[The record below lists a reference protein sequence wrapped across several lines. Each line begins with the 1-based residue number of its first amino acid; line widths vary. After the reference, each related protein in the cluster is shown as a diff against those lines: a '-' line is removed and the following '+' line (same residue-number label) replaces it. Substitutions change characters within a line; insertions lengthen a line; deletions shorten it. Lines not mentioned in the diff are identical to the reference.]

1 MVWVNSTDFFPKE
14 EGGWIAQIPTWFILL
29 MVYFI
34 FFQLIFGAR
43 IDKSLNKLIFDHAT
57 EYTVSARV
65 VSKIAHGIN
74 NLNSSF
80 LVSFEIEDKGRKNFS
95 LDMARFNLL
104 NENDVGILTYKEE
117 ENTLF
122 YIDFKVQQ

>member
-1 MVWVNSTDFFPKE
+1 M
-14 EGGWIAQIPTWFILL
+14 
-29 MVYFI
+29 
-34 FFQLIFGAR
+34 
-43 IDKSLNKLIFDHAT
+43 
-57 EYTVSARV
+57 
-65 VSKIAHGIN
+65 SKIAHGIN

-117 ENTLF
+117 GNTLF